1 MTGAGQV
8 SAGLAAA
15 LALVAAPA
23 FAAGDAAHGKM
34 VFEEQC
40 SGCHALSGPAVTAP
54 SLAGVVGRKAGTA
67 AGFSFS
73 DAMAKSGV
81 VWSEQSL
88 DAFLTDPNKLIS
100 GTAMYGGMLADPK
113 DRADVIAYLKSAPAP

>member
-15 LALVAAPA
+15 LALFASPA
-23 FAAGDAAHGKM
+23 FAAGDGAHGKS

-54 SLAGVVGRKAGTA
+54 SLAGVIGRKAGTA
-67 AGFSFS
+67 AGFSYS